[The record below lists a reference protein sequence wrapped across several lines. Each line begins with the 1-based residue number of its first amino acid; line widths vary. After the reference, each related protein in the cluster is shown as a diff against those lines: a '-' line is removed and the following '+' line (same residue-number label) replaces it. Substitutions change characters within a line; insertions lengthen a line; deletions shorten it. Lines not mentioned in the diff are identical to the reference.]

1 MTSDSESSNV
11 LVSPPDRLR
20 CDVVVIGSGP
30 GGATTASK
38 LANAGLDVLLLEEG
52 PFLPLSSCRPFSRDE
67 MVQKYRSGGL
77 TFAAGRPK
85 VVYAEGRCV
94 GGGSEIN
101 SSLFHRTPPEILEQW
116 SREFRVERLKADDL
130 APYFAACEEALN
142 VGPVKGAPSP
152 ASLKLQE
159 GAEQLGWKCLE
170 ARRAFQYDT
179 NDAEQVQPRG
189 TRQSMSTTFIPRALS
204 AGCRLLPDARVRS
217 FAQRNGRWR
226 LICEHLLHEKPKH
239 RFEIEAENLFLSCGA
254 VQTPALL
261 RRSGIKK
268 NVGNSLKLHPFIK
281 LVARFAE
288 TVNYAGMGVPT
299 HQVREFAPRFSLGC
313 SISSVPHLALGL
325 SEYPGHLPSLA
336 TDWPQMAA
344 YYAMTSAGNGTV
356 RVLPGFRDPLV
367 RYRLCPD
374 DLADLAEGLRELC
387 RLLFAAG
394 AVELF
399 PGIGATHQLHITED
413 LSRLPPRLSRSA
425 SFLTTVHLFST
436 CPMGEE
442 KNRCATDSFGQ
453 VHGFRNLYVAD
464 ASLLCGPP
472 GINPQGTIMAIAM
485 RNADHFLSNR

>member
-1 MTSDSESSNV
+1 VTSDSESSNV
-11 LVSPPDRLR
+11 VLSPPDRLR
-20 CDVVVIGSGP
+20 CDVVVVGSGP

-38 LANAGLDVLLLEEG
+38 LADAGLEVLLLEEG

-101 SSLFHRTPPEILEQW
+101 SSLFHRTPPEILDQW
-116 SREFRVERLKADDL
+116 SREFRVERLQADDL
-130 APYFAACEEALN
+130 AGYFTACEEALH
-142 VGPVKGAPSP
+142 VGPVRGTPSP
-152 ASLKLQE
+152 ASLKLKE
-159 GAEQLGWKCLE
+159 GAEHLGWKCLE

-179 NDAEQVQPRG
+179 SDAGQDQPRG

-204 AGCRLLPDARVRS
+204 AGCRLLPDTRVRS
-217 FAQRNGRWR
+217 LAQREGRWR
-226 LICEHLLHEKPKH
+226 LVCEHSPLDKPRRKL
-239 RFEIEAENLFLSCGA
+239 EIKADNLFLSCGA

-288 TVNYAGMGVPT
+288 TVNLAGMGVPT

-313 SISSVPHLALGL
+313 SISSQPHLALGL
-325 SEYPGHLPSLA
+325 SEYPDDLPSLA
-336 TDWPQMAA
+336 ANWPQMAA

-367 RYRLCPD
+367 RYRLLPD
-374 DLADLAEGLRELC
+374 ELADLAEGLRELC

-399 PGIGATHQLHITED
+399 PGIGATAPLHNLED
-413 LSRLPPRLSRSA
+413 LSRLPARLSRSA
-425 SFLTTVHLFST
+425 TFLTTVHLFST
-436 CPMGEE
+436 CPMGED
-442 KNRCATDSFGQ
+442 KHRCATDSFGR
-453 VHGFRNLYVAD
+453 VHGFKNLYVAD

-472 GINPQGTIMAIAM
+472 GINPQGSIMAIAM